1 MDKHLLRK
9 KIKDLFIVKEDDG
22 SYVLFGKY
30 TVVPKNDLFEIVVD
44 GEPGN
49 YTFSSLKNAV
59 TWCVFEK
66 NNKYKEIKR
75 LLELDE
81 MIGSLTVH
89 ILQFERLAKKNTGLE
104 RDIYIARLIEE
115 KARRRQVLEEI
126 QSYVQFSRYLQTKK
140 FSENQSQID

>member
-1 MDKHLLRK
+1 MDKHLLHK

-30 TVVPKNDLFEIVVD
+30 LVIPKDDLFEIVIE
-44 GEPGN
+44 GETGN
-49 YTFSSLKNAV
+49 IAFSSLKNAV

-75 LLELDE
+75 LLELDQ
-81 MIGSLTVH
+81 MIGSLSVH
-89 ILQFERLAKKNTGLE
+89 ISQYERLAKKNTGLE

-115 KARRRQVLEEI
+115 KARRKQALEEI
-126 QSYVQFSRYLQTKK
+126 QDYVQISRFLQTKK
-140 FSENQSQID
+140 FRENQYKFD